1 MNMMVII
8 KPNINFLTVNFTI
21 PFCTPLKTKID
32 ISNKS
37 NIIGVGTISPLF
49 LHQLKPPLV

>member
-1 MNMMVII
+1 MIVII
-8 KPNINFLTVNFTI
+8 KPNINFLTVNFI
-21 PFCTPLKTKID
+21 VPFWTPLKPKID

-49 LHQLKPPLV
+49 LYE